1 MINFEQ
7 LLLLHQFN
15 QIFKFMAKAK
25 KTKAILCVDDDHIIL
40 GSLKIQLM
48 QEFNEE
54 FIIETAESGD
64 EALEILDF
72 LTERNINT
80 LVVITDW
87 LMPEMKGDEL
97 LVEINKQF
105 PKVAKIMLS
114 GQAEDEAI
122 QNAFQEGNMQFF
134 LSKPWDKKD
143 LIEKIYQS
151 LEMIA

>member
-1 MINFEQ
+1 
-7 LLLLHQFN
+7 
-15 QIFKFMAKAK
+15 MAKAK

-48 QEFNEE
+48 QEFNDDY
-54 FIIETAESGD
+54 IIETAESGD

-72 LTERNINT
+72 LTERSINT

-97 LVEINKQF
+97 LIEINKQF

-114 GQAEDEAI
+114 GQAEEEAI
-122 QNAFQEGNMQFF
+122 QTAFEKGNMQFF

-143 LIEKIYQS
+143 LIEKIYAS
-151 LEMIA
+151 VDMIEKK

>member
-1 MINFEQ
+1 
-7 LLLLHQFN
+7 
-15 QIFKFMAKAK
+15 MAKAK

-48 QEFNEE
+48 QEFNDD

-72 LTERNINT
+72 LTERSIHT
-80 LVVITDW
+80 LVIITDW

-97 LVEINKQF
+97 LVEVNKQF
-105 PKVAKIMLS
+105 PKVGKIMLS

-122 QNAFQEGNMQFF
+122 QHAFKEGNMQFF
-134 LSKPWDKKD
+134 LSKPWNKKE
-143 LIEKIYQS
+143 LIEKIYKS
-151 LEMIA
+151 VDMMS

>member
-1 MINFEQ
+1 
-7 LLLLHQFN
+7 
-15 QIFKFMAKAK
+15 MAKAK

-48 QEFNEE
+48 QEFNDEY
-54 FIIETAESGD
+54 IIETAESAD

-72 LTERNINT
+72 LNEKNINT

-114 GQAEDEAI
+114 GQAQEEAI
-122 QNAFQEGNMQFF
+122 QNAFKQGNMQFF

-143 LIEKIYQS
+143 LIEKINKS
-151 LEMIA
+151 VEMMS

>member
-1 MINFEQ
+1 
-7 LLLLHQFN
+7 
-15 QIFKFMAKAK
+15 MAKAK

-48 QEFNEE
+48 QEFNDD

-72 LTERNINT
+72 LTERSINT

-97 LVEINKQF
+97 LIEINKQF

-114 GQAEDEAI
+114 GQAEEQAI
-122 QNAFQEGNMQFF
+122 QNAFKAGNMQFF

-143 LIEKIYQS
+143 LIEKIYKS
-151 LEMIA
+151 VEIANS